1 MTTTKKRRVF
11 PFTAVI
17 GQEEMKLALLL
28 NVIDPRIGG
37 VMIMGDRGT
46 GKSTT
51 IRALADLLPAIDVVK
66 DDPYNSSLVDPDLQ
80 SKEVLEKIVQGEN
93 IKSNKIDITKNE
105 WIIYKAK
112 VFEKNNYTNKNELKL
127 KTNFDF
133 KKIQSLYSNLSSLN
147 ILKHI

>member
-1 MTTTKKRRVF
+1 MPTTKKRRVF

-51 IRALADLLPAIDVVK
+51 IRALADLLPAIDVTSENVFSK
-66 DDPYNSSLVDPDLQ
+66 YPYRFN
-80 SKEVLEKIVQGEN
+80 
-93 IKSNKIDITKNE
+93 NK
-105 WIIYKAK
+105 
-112 VFEKNNYTNKNELKL
+112 
-127 KTNFDF
+127 
-133 KKIQSLYSNLSSLN
+133 
-147 ILKHI
+147 

>member
-1 MTTTKKRRVF
+1 MKRRVF

-66 DDPYNSSLVDPDLQ
+66 DGLQ
-80 SKEVLEKIVQGEN
+80 SML
-93 IKSNKIDITKNE
+93 
-105 WIIYKAK
+105 
-112 VFEKNNYTNKNELKL
+112 L
-127 KTNFDF
+127 KT
-133 KKIQSLYSNLSSLN
+133 I
-147 ILKHI
+147 HIIVL

>member
-1 MTTTKKRRVF
+1 MNLTKKRRVF

-51 IRALADLLPAIDVVK
+51 TVSYTHLTLPTM
-66 DDPYNSSLVDPDLQ
+66 S
-80 SKEVLEKIVQGEN
+80 
-93 IKSNKIDITKNE
+93 
-105 WIIYKAK
+105 
-112 VFEKNNYTNKNELKL
+112 
-127 KTNFDF
+127 
-133 KKIQSLYSNLSSLN
+133 
-147 ILKHI
+147 